1 MASAPRLAPSLI
13 ASQALAEFSS
23 DVIVGLGHPGQ
34 KELPSKY
41 LCDEVG
47 SALFDVICLLPE
59 YGLSR
64 AGMRLVERHSH
75 DILGRLPAPVVVAE
89 LGSGSGQKTRWLLE
103 ALSRRQRVNYYPID
117 ISGSALFRCQQE
129 LGQMDRVSIVGFER
143 AYLDGPQEGAAR
155 RRNGQRMLVLFLGS
169 TIGNFDRPAGDQ
181 FLREVR
187 AILKEG
193 DSLLLAT
200 DLEKP
205 RAQLELAY
213 DDPAG
218 VTAAF
223 NMNILARINR
233 ELGGDF
239 DLSCFEHTVRYDEN
253 ERRIEM
259 HLRSKIWQNVS
270 IRKAGFRFHL
280 REGETIWTESS
291 HKYNPQEVICMGER
305 TGYRCENQGFDSEW
319 PFAQNLFFAVYR

>member
-1 MASAPRLAPSLI
+1 MASTPRMAK
-13 ASQALAEFSS
+13 ASVSPLVTAEFSS
-23 DVIVGLGHPGQ
+23 DVMVGLGQPGQ

-41 LCDEVG
+41 LYDEVG

-64 AGMRLVERHSH
+64 ACARLLKRHSPEIVER
-75 DILGRLPAPVVVAE
+75 LPIPVMVAE
-89 LGSGSGQKTRWLLE
+89 LGSGSGQKTRLLLE
-103 ALSRRQRVNYYPID
+103 ALSKRQRVNYYPID
-117 ISGSALFRCQQE
+117 ISGSALNRCQQE

-143 AYLDGPQEGAAR
+143 AYLDGLQEVAAR
-155 RRNGQRMLVLFLGS
+155 RKEGEKIFVLFLGS

-187 AILKEG
+187 AILREG
-193 DSLLLAT
+193 DALLLST

-205 RAQLELAY
+205 VERLKLAY

-223 NMNILARINR
+223 DKNLLARINR
-233 ELGGDF
+233 ELAADF
-239 DLSCFEHTVRYDEN
+239 DLSQFEHIVRYDES

-259 HLRSKIWQNVS
+259 HLRSTAWQRVT
-270 IRKAGFRFHL
+270 IRNAGFGFYL

-291 HKYNPQEVICMGER
+291 HEYNSKEVSQMGER
-305 TGYRCENQGFDSEW
+305 TGYRCAAQWFDSEW
-319 PFAQNLFFAVYR
+319 QFAQNLFFAS

>member
-1 MASAPRLAPSLI
+1 MATAPRIVPIPPS
-13 ASQALAEFSS
+13 AQFVTEFCS
-23 DVIVGLGHPGQ
+23 DVVLGLSHPGQ

-41 LCDEVG
+41 LYDEVG

-64 AGMRLVERHSH
+64 AGMRMLKAYSGEIVDRVP
-75 DILGRLPAPVVVAE
+75 GPVVVAE
-89 LGSGSGQKTRWLLE
+89 LGSGSGQQTRWVLE
-103 ALSRRQRVNYYPID
+103 ALARRQPVNYYPID

-129 LGQMDRVSIVGFER
+129 LGHMEMVSMVGFER
-143 AYLDGPQEGAAR
+143 AYLDGLQEVVAR
-155 RRNGQRMLVLFLGS
+155 RREGERLFVLFLGS

-181 FLREVR
+181 FLGDVR
-187 AILKEG
+187 SILREG
-193 DSLLLAT
+193 DALLLTT

-205 RAQLELAY
+205 VPALVLAY

-223 NMNILARINR
+223 NKNLLARINR
-233 ELGGDF
+233 ELDGDF
-239 DLSCFEHTVRYDEN
+239 DLGQFDHMVRWDEG

-259 HLRSKIWQNVS
+259 HLRSKVWQRVT
-270 IRKAGFRFHL
+270 IRKAGFRFYL

-291 HKYNPQEVICMGER
+291 HKYGTQAVVRMGER
-305 TGYRCENQGFDSEW
+305 SGYRCAGQWFDDEW
-319 PFAQNLFFAVYR
+319 PLAQNLFFAV

>member
-1 MASAPRLAPSLI
+1 MGTAPRMTSASAPQQIAPDF
-13 ASQALAEFSS
+13 AAE
-23 DVIVGLGHPGQ
+23 VVVGLNQPGQ

-41 LCDEVG
+41 LYDEVG

-64 AGMRLVERHSH
+64 AGMRLLQRHSH
-75 DILGRLPAPVVVAE
+75 EIVSLLPSPVSVAE
-89 LGSGSGQKTRWLLE
+89 LGSGSGQKTRLLLE

-117 ISGSALFRCQQE
+117 ISGSALSRCRQE
-129 LGQMDRVSIVGFER
+129 IGQIDNVSIVGFER
-143 AYLDGPQEGAAR
+143 AYLDGLQEVSAR
-155 RRNGQRMLVLFLGS
+155 RHEGERILVLFLGS

-187 AILKEG
+187 LILREG
-193 DSLLLAT
+193 DALLLAT

-205 RAQLELAY
+205 VSQLLLAY

-223 NMNILARINR
+223 NMNLLARMNR
-233 ELGGDF
+233 DLGADF
-239 DLSCFEHTVRYDEN
+239 DLKQFRHLARYDES
-253 ERRIEM
+253 ERRVEM
-259 HLRSKIWQNVS
+259 HLVSKAWQRIT
-270 IRKAGFRFHL
+270 IREAGFRFYL

-291 HKYNPQEVICMGER
+291 HKYNPDEVIQMGSR
-305 TGYRCENQGFDSEW
+305 TGFRCVQQWIDAEW
-319 PFAQNLFFAVYR
+319 PFAQNLFFAV

>member
-1 MASAPRLAPSLI
+1 MGTSPRMAPRTVLTP
-13 ASQALAEFSS
+13 ALSEFATEIS
-23 DVIVGLGHPGQ
+23 VGLSHPGQ

-41 LCDEVG
+41 LYDEVG

-75 DILGRLPAPVVVAE
+75 DIIGRLPAPVVVAE

-117 ISGSALFRCQQE
+117 ISGSALSRCQQE
-129 LGQMDRVSIVGFER
+129 LGQMDMVSIVGFER
-143 AYLDGPQEGAAR
+143 AYLDGLQEVAAR
-155 RRNGQRMLVLFLGS
+155 RRKGEHIFVLFLGS

-187 AILKEG
+187 GVLNEG
-193 DSLLLAT
+193 DALLLST

-205 RAQLELAY
+205 VAQLRLAY

-223 NMNILARINR
+223 NKNLLGRINR

-239 DLSCFEHTVRYDEN
+239 DLTQFEHLVRYDET

-259 HLRSKIWQNVS
+259 HLRSKVWQRIT
-270 IRKAGFRFHL
+270 IRKAGFGFFM

-291 HKYNPQEVICMGER
+291 HKYKPQEVIQMGER
-305 TGYRCENQGFDSEW
+305 TGYRCAGQWFDTEW
-319 PFAQNLFFAVYR
+319 QFAQNLFFAV